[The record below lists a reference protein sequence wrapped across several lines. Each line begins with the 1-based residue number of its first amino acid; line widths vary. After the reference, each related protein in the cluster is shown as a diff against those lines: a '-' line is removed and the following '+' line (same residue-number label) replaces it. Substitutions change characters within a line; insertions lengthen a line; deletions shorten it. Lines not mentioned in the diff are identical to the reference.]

1 MAARPSIRKAICRS
15 ARVDR
20 LNRSNRSNP
29 PKKSSLLRRLRVSA
43 SFLLLA
49 GALPALASAAA
60 VKQRL
65 TDHKPRGRA
74 KGAQHGACVDAHAG
88 ARVGATNRMSR
99 SKHASAASAAKGHAS
114 RFRQLGIASWYGK
127 GFHGRRTSNGER
139 FDMYAMTAAHRT
151 LPLGSYVRV
160 TSLASAKSVVV
171 RINDR
176 GPYVRG
182 RVIDLSYVAATE
194 LGMNRA
200 GVTKVAI
207 ERVDTPQTERIA
219 QRPIHLTT
227 SANNRTNAQKP
238 GSKQG

>member
-1 MAARPSIRKAICRS
+1 M
-15 ARVDR
+15 R
-20 LNRSNRSNP
+20 LNRSN
-29 PKKSSLLRRLRVSA
+29 KKPLLRRLRASV

-65 TDHKPRGRA
+65 ADHKPRNRP
-74 KGAQHGACVDAHAG
+74 KSPPHGACPDPRINARADAK
-88 ARVGATNRMSR
+88 SR
-99 SKHASAASAAKGHAS
+99 TSRAKSAAHVVNAASVKGHPS
-114 RFRQLGIASWYGK
+114 RFRQLGVASWYGK

-160 TSLASAKSVVV
+160 TSLATAKSVVV

-176 GPYVRG
+176 GPYVNG
-182 RVIDLSYVAATE
+182 RVIDLSYVAAAE
-194 LGMNRA
+194 LGMSRA

-207 ERVDTPQTERIA
+207 ERVEKPSVERIA
-219 QRPIHLTT
+219 QRPMYLTT
-227 SANNRTNAQKP
+227 SKP
-238 GSKQG
+238 KRDSKRQG